1 MSEGGGD
8 YGGGGGVSDPGASG
22 GGGGKGSS
30 GGGGGDPSGGDSKG
44 NNSGGNGVPGDVAV
58 YDPSYDP
65 TSYGSTGGNTGPSVS
80 DFVNDPTGGN
90 LTGPGPAGGGSSY
103 LPGDSS
109 PYAFDNSS
117 YLPGADVFS
126 GQPMSAGGSVF
137 DTGTDPIPGLSGTS
151 GQSVFETAASTT
163 AAAPAGA
170 SAAGVAAPSAVAGNP
185 DASSSAMDF
194 SSLGRKSS
202 DGAGSGNSSG
212 GSDIL
217 SSLGIGKNNGLSSA
231 VAGLGLVNNL
241 VNGNK
246 SLSQTPQLNANA
258 AAASSV
264 GQGQISAGQALQQW
278 QTTGKLPDS
287 YESQIQQAAEAA
299 KTKAI
304 ANAAS
309 SGLPTDP
316 RLNTTLAAQLN
327 AIDAAIPQQRE
338 QIAAGLAQSG
348 SNMVAA
354 GLTATGISSDIYT
367 KLAQLEDSQNKARGQ
382 AITNFA
388 AALNGGNNKGLTL
401 KVA

>member
-65 TSYGSTGGNTGPSVS
+65 TSYGPTGGNTGPSVS

-103 LPGDSS
+103 LPSDGS

-137 DTGTDPIPGLSGTS
+137 DTGTTPLVGTS
-151 GQSVFETAASTT
+151 ETPGQPAFETATNSIS
-163 AAAPAGA
+163 AAPAGA
-170 SAAGVAAPSAVAGNP
+170 SAVGVAAPSSVAGNP
-185 DASSSAMDF
+185 DASSTPMDF
-194 SSLGRKSS
+194 SSVSRKSS
-202 DGAGSGNSSG
+202 DGAGSGNSSS

-304 ANAAS
+304 ANAGAN
-309 SGLPTDP
+309 GMPTDP

-354 GLTATGISSDIYT
+354 GLQATGISSDIYT